1 MEVTEIN
8 NKPVDPDK
16 QRRAKKEVEAMSI
29 TDNAFFVNVMKSP
42 ELFSHILSLILG
54 EKMDV
59 IGEIQEAVDTE
70 KTFTFLKRKDTRL
83 DAVAVDSK
91 GNICHIEME
100 NTKSKATPK
109 RARFYSAALTAD
121 ALQKGE
127 DYENLKRQIS
137 IYLVDGDALGKGRT
151 VDSYRMRSDEG
162 DELSDGVDIIFVD
175 INGEAEGELGEML
188 RCLKER
194 DAYKMGDEILRKAV
208 SYAKGDEAMQV
219 SIYDTKIRFSEETE
233 KAILEQG
240 RQEGIALGI
249 EQGIEQGVMQEK
261 IRMVLSLASN
271 KVSAEII
278 ASSTGF
284 SIDEV
289 DKIIKDNN

>member
-1 MEVTEIN
+1 MEYAESI

-16 QRRAKKEVEAMSI
+16 QRRARKEVEAMRI

-42 ELFSHILSLILG
+42 ELFSHILSLIMG
-54 EKMDV
+54 ERMDV
-59 IGEIQEAVDTE
+59 IGEIQEVQTE

-83 DAVAVDSK
+83 DAVAVDSN

-109 RARFYSAALTAD
+109 RARFYSASLTAD
-121 ALQKGE
+121 SLKEGE
-127 DYENLKRQIS
+127 DYESLKRQIS

-151 VDSYRMRSDEG
+151 VDSYRMRSGEG
-162 DELSDGVDIIFVD
+162 DELEDGIDIIFVD

-194 DAYKMGDEILRKAV
+194 DAYKMGDEILKKAV
-208 SYAKGDEAMQV
+208 SYAKGDDVMQV

-249 EQGIEQGVMQEK
+249 EQGIEQGAMQAK
-261 IRMVLSLASN
+261 IQMVISFYSN
-271 KVSAEII
+271 NVPKEVI
-278 ASSTGF
+278 ANSTGF

-289 DKIIKDNN
+289 DRIIQENC

>member
-1 MEVTEIN
+1 MEYAESI

-16 QRRAKKEVEAMSI
+16 QRRARKEVEAMRI

-42 ELFSHILSLILG
+42 ELFSHILSLIMG
-54 EKMDV
+54 ERMDV
-59 IGEIQEAVDTE
+59 IGEIREVQTE

-121 ALQKGE
+121 ALKKGE
-127 DYENLKRQIS
+127 DYESLKRQIS

-240 RQEGIALGI
+240 RQEGI
-249 EQGIEQGVMQEK
+249 EQGAMQAK
-261 IRMVLSLASN
+261 IQMVISFYSN
-271 KVSAEII
+271 NVPKEVI
-278 ASSTGF
+278 ANSTGF

-289 DKIIKDNN
+289 DRIIQENS